1 MKAYKM
7 MVTVTKWSYAI
18 NESGVYAEIRLDGI
32 INFIDTQRVTFFGKQ
47 GEFLLKH
54 VGEHSCIVTIKDD
67 ILAGTSVNR
76 RVTIVTQTFSVY
88 LLVHQYA
95 DGGTSLPIRRGI
107 ITKDG
112 EILQ

>member
-1 MKAYKM
+1 MKACRSIVK
-7 MVTVTKWSYAI
+7 I
-18 NESGVYAEIRLDGI
+18 NESGAYAEIRLDGI
-32 INFIDTQRVTFFGKQ
+32 INFIDTQHVTFFGKQ
-47 GEFLLKH
+47 GGFLLNH
-54 VGEHSCIVTIKDD
+54 TGEHSCVVVVKTDT
-67 ILAGTSVNR
+67 LPGTSINC
-76 RVTIVTQTFSVY
+76 RVTIVTKDFTMY